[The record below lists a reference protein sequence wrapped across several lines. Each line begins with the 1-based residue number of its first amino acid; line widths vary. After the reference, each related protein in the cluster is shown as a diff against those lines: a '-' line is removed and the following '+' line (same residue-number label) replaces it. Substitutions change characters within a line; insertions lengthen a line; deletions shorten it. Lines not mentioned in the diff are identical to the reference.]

1 MAADQ
6 EQVDVDMAAADDDDG
21 GSSSDSDIEMDAA
34 AEQQIMS
41 LEEQLAAN
49 PHDYDK
55 HVAVRTQV
63 VVTPPSHAPRVC
75 QQSMCS
81 PVSLQA
87 LNSSRSI
94 AQRVVD
100 CLCPTPLVLAVDQHL
115 EELQAQDTP
124 VRRQAAH
131 AKVVPAE

>member
-6 EQVDVDMAAADDDDG
+6 EQVDVDMAGSDADDG

-55 HVAVRTQV
+55 HVAVRTNWFSWLRHSSV
-63 VVTPPSHAPRVC
+63 PLPRVY
-75 QQSMCS
+75 
-81 PVSLQA
+81 
-87 LNSSRSI
+87 
-94 AQRVVD
+94 
-100 CLCPTPLVLAVDQHL
+100 
-115 EELQAQDTP
+115 
-124 VRRQAAH
+124 
-131 AKVVPAE
+131 

>member
-6 EQVDVDMAAADDDDG
+6 EQVDVDMAAADGDDD

-55 HVAVRTQV
+55 HVAVRTLFLLA
-63 VVTPPSHAPRVC
+63 PSLAPGRISC
-75 QQSMCS
+75 PCAFMSAAG
-81 PVSLQA
+81 LQ
-87 LNSSRSI
+87 
-94 AQRVVD
+94 
-100 CLCPTPLVLAVDQHL
+100 
-115 EELQAQDTP
+115 
-124 VRRQAAH
+124 RQ
-131 AKVVPAE
+131 